1 MHSFQG
7 NSLNFIETAICYP
20 YKSMKKTLLFIF
32 ILFTVLNVKAQLST
46 EEALAVQYYQTGD
59 YEKAAIIYERLFN
72 RTKNLSFY
80 DPYFNSLLK
89 TRKYTEA
96 EKLARTQMK
105 SQPEV
110 YTYRVDIGRVY
121 LEKGEESKSSEWFNS
136 LIRSLPANEFAI
148 KDLAITFYRAEAY
161 DFSIKTLLTGR
172 KLINNENAF
181 IYDLLSLYRFRK
193 DKVMLIQEY
202 ILLLGVNPQALQQA
216 QNVLANI
223 LEDNNDYNMLKSA
236 LLRKLQKDP
245 QNVVLT
251 EFLTW
256 QYVQQKDF
264 DMAVRQS
271 MALDRRLK
279 EDGGRVYELSR
290 LLIANQAYDQAIE
303 VLNYLTDKGEQ
314 SRYYIPAKVDIL
326 NIKAK
331 QLQSI
336 KFSKTDLEKLE
347 KDYRS
352 LLNEFGRN
360 TGTAFAI
367 RQLARLQAYH
377 LNKPAEA
384 SEELQ
389 SLLKLNGIPP
399 LINGETKIELAD
411 IYLINGEIWEAA
423 LLYSQVEKAFPNDL
437 LGQEARFKNAK
448 LAYYQGDFIWSKA
461 QLDVLKSSTS
471 QLIAN
476 DALDLSLLI
485 SDNLQNEKD
494 TLALKKFAQCDLLI
508 LKNETENA
516 LKMLD
521 SINILFPGNSLA
533 DDILMSKARVFIQSN
548 QEEKAVPQL
557 QEIIDNFSTELWG
570 DNAIFML
577 ADLYESKL
585 KQPEK
590 AAELFQKIIS
600 EYPGS
605 IFVIE
610 SRKRFRQLRG
620 DKLG

>member
-1 MHSFQG
+1 M
-7 NSLNFIETAICYP
+7 ETVLCYS

-32 ILFTVLNVKAQLST
+32 ILFTVSNVKAQLST
-46 EEALAVQYYQTGD
+46 EEALAVQYYQTAD
-59 YEKAAIIYERLFN
+59 YEKAAIIYEKLFN
-72 RTKNLSFY
+72 RSKNLSFY

-89 TRKYTEA
+89 TRKYDEA

-110 YTYRVDIGRVY
+110 YTYSVDIGRVY
-121 LEKGEESKSSEWFNS
+121 LEKGETSKSSEWFNT
-136 LIRSLPANEFAI
+136 LIRNLPANEFAI

-172 KLINNENAF
+172 KLINNESAF

-202 ILLLGVNPQALQQA
+202 ILLLSINPQALQQA
-216 QNVLANI
+216 QNILANI
-223 LEDNNDYNMLKSA
+223 LEDNNDYNILKSA

-245 QNVVLT
+245 QNMVLA

-271 MALDRRLK
+271 IALDKRLK
-279 EDGGRVYELSR
+279 EDGTRIYELSK
-290 LLIANQAYDQAIE
+290 LLFANQAYEQAIE
-303 VLNYLTDKGEQ
+303 VLNYLIGKGEQ

-331 QLQSI
+331 QLQSL
-336 KFSKTDLEKLE
+336 KFSQPNLEKLE
-347 KDYRS
+347 NDYFS

-384 SEELQ
+384 TEQLQ

-399 LINGETKIELAD
+399 LINGESKIELAD
-411 IYLINGEIWEAA
+411 IYLINEEIWEAA

-448 LAYYQGDFIWSKA
+448 LAYYQGDFKWSKA

-485 SDNLQNEKD
+485 SDNLLYEKD
-494 TLALKKFAQCDLLI
+494 TLALKKFAQCELLI
-508 LKNETENA
+508 LKNKTEDA
-516 LKMLD
+516 LNMLD

-533 DDILMSKARVFIQSN
+533 DDILMSKARVFILSN
-548 QEEKAVPQL
+548 QEQKAVLQL

-577 ADLYESKL
+577 ADLYETKL
-585 KQPEK
+585 NQSEK

-600 EYPGS
+600 DYPGS
-605 IFVIE
+605 IFLIE